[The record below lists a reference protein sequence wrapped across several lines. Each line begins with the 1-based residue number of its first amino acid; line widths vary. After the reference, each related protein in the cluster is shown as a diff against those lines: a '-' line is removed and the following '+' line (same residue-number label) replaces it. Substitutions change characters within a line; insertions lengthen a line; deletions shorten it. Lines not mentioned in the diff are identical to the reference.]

1 MITKHEG
8 KSVYHP
14 IFDLSRELVMI
25 ALKESDGT
33 LRNYYIDNVNNS
45 FEVHDILTQKKS
57 LNEVRNK
64 SATELLN
71 ELKKVLG

>member
-1 MITKHEG
+1 
-8 KSVYHP
+8 
-14 IFDLSRELVMI
+14 MI